1 MIYTLENDYFKVAI
15 STKGAE
21 LQSVFSKKLGL
32 ELLWQGD
39 ASFWGKRSPILFPIV
54 GSLKNGEYEYQN
66 KKYKLSRHGFA
77 RDMEFK
83 CSTPQSTIL
92 KGTEVSF
99 TITHTEETLQQY
111 PFEFEFEILYTL
123 LEDSLMVN
131 TKVLNSSSSSD
142 LYASFGAHPAFN
154 LPIFSNTNFEDYSLV
169 FNKNEQA
176 GVYPLTETGLI
187 KSDEKPFFE
196 NENKLQ
202 LSKALFYGDA
212 LVFKNLKSDCIK
224 VINND
229 SQKGFQ
235 FVFVGDYNYFG
246 IWSAKDAPFVC
257 LEPWAGIADTENSN
271 GQLVNKEGIIKLLPN
286 EESSAM
292 WSINA
297 IHF

>member
-1 MIYTLENDYFKVAI
+1 MIYTLENEFFKVSI

-21 LQSVFSKKLGL
+21 LQSVFSKKLGV

-39 ASFWGKRSPILFPIV
+39 ATFWGKRSPILFPIV

-83 CSTPQSTIL
+83 CTTAQSTII

-99 TITHTEETLQQY
+99 TLTQTEETLQQY

-131 TKVLNSSSSSD
+131 TKVLNTSTSSD

-154 LPIFSNTNFEDYSLV
+154 LPIFPSSNFEDYSLV
-169 FNKNEQA
+169 FSKNEEA

-187 KSDEKPFFE
+187 KTEQKPFFE

-202 LSKALFYGDA
+202 LSKELFYGDA
-212 LVFKNLKSDCIK
+212 LVFKDLKSDSIK
-224 VINND
+224 VVHND
-229 SQKGFQ
+229 TKKGFQ
-235 FVFVGDYNYFG
+235 FVFVGDYDYFG
-246 IWSAKDAPFVC
+246 IWSAKDAPFIC

-271 GQLVNKEGIIKLLPN
+271 GKLVNKEGIIRLLPN

-297 IHF
+297 LYF